1 MFLNNFK
8 HYENLN
14 VKIVIV
20 YCIRIVYDQQLIK
33 AYQEF
38 MIFV

>member
-1 MFLNNFK
+1 MFLNNLSIK
-8 HYENLN
+8 NI
-14 VKIVIV
+14 VIVIV
-20 YCIRIVYDQQLIK
+20 YIIQILYDWQLIK